1 MYRCQCRFCCLGSKF
16 GKGTDGVWFRQTLL
30 SFPFDCNSQWTALGT
45 LPLSLFLSP
54 CLLCLP
60 FCLRFGF
67 AKSCFKTFWFLLI
80 SISQSFFFLL
90 LFLLLCFF
98 PRFLVAS
105 LSSSISIPVC
115 ACGFGVLSLAREW
128 MAAEN
133 LTVIVFCQAS
143 SPPSISI
150 SVCIVFLSLFFSAS
164 FPVSSSPLSLFHR
177 LSISICLRF
186 SLLFFVF
193 G

>member
-1 MYRCQCRFCCLGSKF
+1 MELFALRF
-16 GKGTDGVWFRQTLL
+16 
-30 SFPFDCNSQWTALGT
+30 
-45 LPLSLFLSP
+45 LFLNLNSYV
-54 CLLCLP
+54 
-60 FCLRFGF
+60 CLRFRCSEFGEGTNGGG
-67 AKSCFKTFWFLLI
+67 KSNSNPVLPGLIASLYFHLCVYRI
-80 SISQSFFFLL
+80 SIS
-90 LFLLLCFF
+90 LFLCFF